1 MPVGLARHTAVH
13 VRPLRRWVAALALPV
28 MVVLSACTES
38 PATPPVTTSHANAAT
53 PTQAT
58 SSSPSATGPRWPSH
72 EAVTAENAKPGDASW
87 AQGTSEPPSTRV
99 EGFTGRASVAA
110 GEALP
115 LYLHSLDGPVTVQA
129 FRFGWYGG
137 VGARLVWTSDPVTQV
152 QQPAP
157 QYEATT
163 RTWSAA
169 NWTPSVSVSTTDWPP
184 GAYVLRLSATTGAA
198 NLVPVTVRTPTA
210 QNAVL
215 LLNANTTWQAYN
227 HWGGT
232 SLYRGATG
240 FTDRAYAVSF
250 DRPIGYGQGAG
261 DLTGNEAPLVR
272 LAEKLGLPLA
282 YGTDT
287 ELHADPHLLD
297 GARAVISLGHDEYY
311 SQAMWDALVAA
322 RDRQGTNLAFLGA
335 NAIYRHIR
343 LGPTSVG
350 PNRLETDYKDA
361 NLDPMLKTNPAE
373 ATSQWRQPPVPRPES
388 VLTGAYY
395 QCNPAQADMVAA
407 QDDSWL
413 LAGTGIRVGDRLPH
427 LVGAEYDQV
436 TPSAPTPRPIEVLF
450 HSPVTC
456 TGHRQFSDAAYYTT
470 GSGAGVFDSG
480 TSSWICGL
488 VLDCTF
494 HPKDQH
500 LVDVITTITSTLL
513 TGFAAGPAGRDHPA
527 RDNLER
533 LGITPATVRDMTK

>member
-1 MPVGLARHTAVH
+1 
-13 VRPLRRWVAALALPV
+13 
-28 MVVLSACTES
+28 MVVLSACTDS
-38 PATPPVTTSHANAAT
+38 PTTPPA
-53 PTQAT
+53 PTARAT
-58 SSSPSATGPRWPSH
+58 SASRPSTTTTTPSPSATGPSWPSS
-72 EAVTAENAKPGDASW
+72 EAIKAENRKPGDGSW
-87 AQGTSEPPSTRV
+87 AQGTTEPPSTRV
-99 EGFTGRASVAA
+99 EGFAGRASVAA
-110 GEALP
+110 GEAFP

-137 VGARLVWTSDPVTQV
+137 AGARLVWTSSPVSRV
-152 QQPAP
+152 DQPAP
-157 QYEATT
+157 QYDGTT

-169 NWTPSVSVSTTDWPP
+169 NWTPSLTVPTTEWPP
-184 GAYVLRLSATTGAA
+184 GVFVLRVSASSGAA
-198 NLVPVTVRTPTA
+198 NLVPLTVRAPSA
-210 QNAVL
+210 QGAVI

-282 YGTDT
+282 YATDT
-287 ELHADPHLLD
+287 DLHADRHLLD

-322 RDRQGTNLAFLGA
+322 RDRHGTNLAFLGA

-343 LGPTSVG
+343 LDPTSVG

-388 VLTGAYY
+388 VLTGTYY
-395 QCNPAQADMVAA
+395 QCNPVQADMVAA
-407 QDDSWL
+407 QVDSWL
-413 LAGTGIRVGDRLPH
+413 LAGTGLKAGDRLPQ
-427 LVGAEYDQV
+427 LVGSEYDQV

-470 GSGAGVFDSG
+470 GSGAGVFASG

-513 TGFAAGPAGRDHPA
+513 TAFAAGPAGRDHAA
-527 RDNLER
+527 RDNLDR
-533 LGITPATVRDMTK
+533 LGITLASVRDMTK